1 MLKHLQGKRKMS
13 NTDKNNQETSLQ
25 ALYEQL
31 EVRYGAPLAQEIVDQ
46 IKKTEDQD
54 NKPEF
59 MAVKAISEV
68 LEVFRGEAKEIAKNL
83 RIERSKEFSENVANL
98 DEKRLQSEL
107 DSIFKS
113 YWLVQHSF
121 YKSYNKALKICE
133 VPETYRYDK
142 YTKPTEMKMAA

>member
-1 MLKHLQGKRKMS
+1 MLINLQGKRKMS
-13 NTDKNNQETSLQ
+13 NTDKKSQEMSQQ

-31 EVRYGAPLAQEIVDQ
+31 EVRYGAGLAQEIVDQ

-59 MAVKAISEV
+59 MAVKALSEV
-68 LEVFRGEAKEIAKNL
+68 LEMFRAEAQDIVKKL
-83 RIERSKEFSENVANL
+83 KVERSKSFSVEVANL
-98 DEKRLQSEL
+98 DAKRLQNDL
-107 DSIFKS
+107 NNIFEC

-121 YKSYNKALKICE
+121 YKAYNKALKICE

>member
-1 MLKHLQGKRKMS
+1 MLNIIKDQKA
-13 NTDKNNQETSLQ
+13 SLQ

-31 EVRYGAPLAQEIVDQ
+31 EVRYGAGLAQEIVDQ

-59 MAVKAISEV
+59 MAVKALSEV
-68 LEVFRGEAKEIAKNL
+68 LEVFRSDAQEIVKKL
-83 RIERSKEFSENVANL
+83 KIERSKPLPTEIANL
-98 DEKRLQSEL
+98 DAKRLQNDL
-107 DSIFKS
+107 NNIFEC

>member
-1 MLKHLQGKRKMS
+1 MS
-13 NTDKNNQETSLQ
+13 NTDKKNQETSLQ

-31 EVRYGAPLAQEIVDQ
+31 EVRYGAGLAQEIVDQ

-59 MAVKAISEV
+59 MAVKALSEV
-68 LEVFRGEAKEIAKNL
+68 LEVFRADAQEIVKKLKA
-83 RIERSKEFSENVANL
+83 ERSRGLSVDIANL
-98 DEKRLQSEL
+98 DEKRLQKEL
-107 DSIFKS
+107 SSIFKS

>member
-1 MLKHLQGKRKMS
+1 MS
-13 NTDKNNQETSLQ
+13 NTDKKNQEMSQQ

-31 EVRYGAPLAQEIVDQ
+31 EVRYGAGLAQEIIDQ

-68 LEVFRGEAKEIAKNL
+68 LELFRSEAQDIVKKL
-83 RIERSKEFSENVANL
+83 KIERSKAFSANIATL
-98 DEKRLQSEL
+98 EAKRLQNDLE
-107 DSIFKS
+107 SIFEC
-113 YWLVQHSF
+113 YWLVQHGF

-133 VPETYRYDK
+133 VPTTYRYDK

>member
-1 MLKHLQGKRKMS
+1 MLINLQGKRKMT
-13 NTDKNNQETSLQ
+13 NIDRNRKETSLE

-68 LEVFRGEAKEIAKNL
+68 LEVFRADAQEIVKKL
-83 RIERSKEFSENVANL
+83 KIERSKAFLADIANL
-98 DEKRLQSEL
+98 DEKRLQKEL
-107 DSIFKS
+107 NSIFKS
-113 YWLVQHSF
+113 YWLVQQSF
-121 YKSYNKALKICE
+121 YKSYNKALKICK

-142 YTKPTEMKMAA
+142 YKKPTEMKMAA

>member
-1 MLKHLQGKRKMS
+1 MS
-13 NTDKNNQETSLQ
+13 NTFKKNQEASLH

-31 EVRYGAPLAQEIVDQ
+31 EVRYGAGLAQEIVDQ

-68 LEVFRGEAKEIAKNL
+68 LELFRADAQEIVKKL
-83 RIERSKEFSENVANL
+83 KIERSKGYSADIVNL
-98 DEKRLQSEL
+98 DEKRLQNDL
-107 DSIFKS
+107 NNIFKS
-113 YWLVQHSF
+113 YWLVQHGF
-121 YKSYNKALKICE
+121 YQSYNKALKICE

-142 YTKPTEMKMAA
+142 YTKPTKMKMAA

>member
-1 MLKHLQGKRKMS
+1 MS
-13 NTDKNNQETSLQ
+13 NTDKKNQEMSQQ

-31 EVRYGAPLAQEIVDQ
+31 EVRYGAGLAQEIVDQ

-59 MAVKAISEV
+59 MAVKALSEV
-68 LEVFRGEAKEIAKNL
+68 LEAFRAEAREIVKKL
-83 RIERSKEFSENVANL
+83 KIERSKGYSADIANL
-98 DEKRLQSEL
+98 DAKRLQNDL
-107 DSIFKS
+107 NNIFEC
-113 YWLVQHSF
+113 YWLVQHGF

>member
-1 MLKHLQGKRKMS
+1 MS
-13 NTDKNNQETSLQ
+13 DAYASEDRLLFEWINGHGFVK
-25 ALYEQL
+25 A
-31 EVRYGAPLAQEIVDQ
+31 DQ

-68 LEVFRGEAKEIAKNL
+68 LEVFRGEAKEISKKL
-83 RIERSKEFSENVANL
+83 RIERSKEFSEDVANL

>member
-1 MLKHLQGKRKMS
+1 ML
-13 NTDKNNQETSLQ
+13 NTKKDQEASLQ

-31 EVRYGAPLAQEIVDQ
+31 EVRYGAGLAQEIVDQ

-59 MAVKAISEV
+59 MAVKALSEV
-68 LEVFRGEAKEIAKNL
+68 LEVFRADAQEIIKKL
-83 RIERSKEFSENVANL
+83 KIERSKPLPTEIANL
-98 DEKRLQSEL
+98 EAKRLQNNL
-107 DSIFKS
+107 NDIFKS

-121 YKSYNKALKICE
+121 YQSYNKALKICE
-133 VPETYRYDK
+133 VPTTYRYDR

>member
-1 MLKHLQGKRKMS
+1 MS
-13 NTDKNNQETSLQ
+13 KTDKKNQETSLQ

-31 EVRYGAPLAQEIVDQ
+31 EVRYGVGLAQEIVDQ
-46 IKKTEDQD
+46 IKKTENKD

-59 MAVKAISEV
+59 MAVKALSEV
-68 LEVFRGEAKEIAKNL
+68 LEIFRADAQEIVKKL
-83 RIERSKEFSENVANL
+83 KIERSKALPIEIANL
-98 DEKRLQSEL
+98 DEKRLQKEL
-107 DSIFKS
+107 NNVFKT

>member
-1 MLKHLQGKRKMS
+1 MS
-13 NTDKNNQETSLQ
+13 NTDKKNQETSLQ

-31 EVRYGAPLAQEIVDQ
+31 EVRYGAGLAQEIVDQ

-68 LEVFRGEAKEIAKNL
+68 LEVFRGEAKEITKKL
-83 RIERSKEFSENVANL
+83 RIERSKGFSADIANL
-98 DEKRLQSEL
+98 DEKRLQKEL
-107 DSIFKS
+107 NSIFKS